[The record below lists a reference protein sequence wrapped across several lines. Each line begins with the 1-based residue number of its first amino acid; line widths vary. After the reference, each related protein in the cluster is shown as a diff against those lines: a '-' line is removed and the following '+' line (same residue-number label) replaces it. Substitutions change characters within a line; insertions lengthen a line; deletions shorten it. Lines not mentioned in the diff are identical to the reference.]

1 MADRLEMQTKDLTEI
16 NIQKI
21 AEIFPSCVTETK
33 TDDGKTRLA
42 VDFESLKRQLSDA
55 VIPEGKERYII
66 SWPGKSEAQRLAN
79 SPTTL
84 TLRPCLD
91 EHSKFADTRNI
102 YIEGDNLDALKL
114 LRETY
119 LGKVRVIYIDPPYN
133 TGNDFLYDDKF
144 ESTEEEYSQ
153 ISGDYDDSGRRM
165 VINSGSNGKYH
176 TDWLNMIYPRLCIA
190 RDLLSENGAIAIS
203 IDDNE
208 QANLKKV
215 CDEIFSERNCVGLIP
230 TIMNL
235 KGNNSEFCFAG
246 THEYVLIYCKNK
258 TKFNPGQ
265 IDNDEDLEGW
275 EIDDKGYFKKGATLK
290 RTGEDSPRN
299 KRPYGYFPILVDSNY
314 IVSTIEQGE
323 FEKIYDSKSKQFD
336 DEFVKKLVDKYESEG
351 YNVIL
356 PTSGDV
362 KTSWRWSIEKVK
374 QDFDEIIVESNYSLY
389 KKQRPEL
396 GEVPTKKPKSVLY
409 KPEYSS
415 GNGTAEIKKLF
426 DGKSVFPHPKPVE
439 LIKDLIKILVG
450 NDKEALIVD
459 FFSGSSTTADAI
471 MQLNKQNNTEF
482 HYIAIQLPEPIENL
496 GSLAD
501 DATSILREMGKP
513 LNICEIGK
521 ERIRRAGKRL
531 NEQRTLNDSTI
542 DIGFRV
548 FKVDS
553 SNMNDVFYDPT
564 TTKKEILDYA
574 AENIKSDRSGQDLL
588 IQVMLELGIEL
599 SAYIQ
604 EETIADKTIFTVDG
618 DYLIACFDSDV
629 DDSLVTEIAKRQP
642 RYAVFRDSSMSSDS
656 VAINF
661 GEIFKTFSPNTQ
673 TKVL

>member
-66 SWPGKSEAQRLAN
+66 SWPGKSESQRLAN

-91 EHSKFADTRNI
+91 ESSEFVKTKNI
-102 YIEGDNLDALKL
+102 YIEGDNLEALKL

-119 LGKVRVIYIDPPYN
+119 LGKVKMIYIDPPYN

-153 ISGDYDDSGRRM
+153 ISGDYDDYGHRM

-176 TDWLNMIYPRLCIA
+176 TDWLNMIYPRLILA
-190 RDLLSENGAIAIS
+190 KDLLSEDGVIFIS

-208 QANLKKV
+208 QANLKKM
-215 CDEIFSERNCVGLIP
+215 CDEIFGERNFVATLIWQKKFSRSNDATYFSTMHDFILCYARNNIVNNQNGWKIGLLPRNGEIP
-230 TIMNL
+230 EGYGNPDNDPRGPWTSVILSAKSGSESLLYEITTPSGRKVMPPSGRYWSCSKETFEKWNQDGRIWYGIKGDGTPRKKTFLSEVQEGLRPNTIL
-235 KGNNSEFCFAG
+235 LHEDAGNNQEA
-246 THEYVLIYCKNK
+246 
-258 TKFNPGQ
+258 
-265 IDNDEDLEGW
+265 
-275 EIDDKGYFKKGATLK
+275 
-290 RTGEDSPRN
+290 
-299 KRPYGYFPILVDSNY
+299 
-314 IVSTIEQGE
+314 
-323 FEKIYDSKSKQFD
+323 KQ
-336 DEFVKKLVDKYESEG
+336 
-351 YNVIL
+351 
-356 PTSGDV
+356 
-362 KTSWRWSIEKVK
+362 
-374 QDFDEIIVESNYSLY
+374 
-389 KKQRPEL
+389 EL
-396 GEVPTKKPKSVLY
+396 
-409 KPEYSS
+409 
-415 GNGTAEIKKLF
+415 KKLF
-426 DGKSVFPHPKPVE
+426 EGVGIFDGPKPVR
-439 LIKDLIKILVG
+439 LIKLLIKIANLEK
-450 NDKEALIVD
+450 DSIVLD
-459 FFSGSSTTADAI
+459 FFSGAATTAQAVIETNAEEKSDLSFI
-471 MQLNKQNNTEF
+471 L
-482 HYIAIQLPEPIENL
+482 IQIPEKCSEDSEAFKN
-496 GSLAD
+496 GY
-501 DATSILREMGKP
+501 TT
-513 LNICEIGK
+513 ICDIGK
-521 ERIRRAGKRL
+521 ERIKRAGKQL
-531 NEQRTLNDSTI
+531 TEQQTLDDNKLDV
-542 DIGFRV
+542 GFRV
-548 FKVDS
+548 FKIDS

-564 TTKKEILDYA
+564 ATKKEILDYA

-599 SAYIQ
+599 SADIQ
-604 EETIADKTIFTVDG
+604 EEKIADKTIFTVDG

-629 DDSLVTEIAKRQP
+629 DDNLVTEIAKRQP

>member
-1 MADRLEMQTKDLTEI
+1 MADRLEMQTKDITEI

-33 TDDGKTRLA
+33 TDGGKTRLA

-119 LGKVRVIYIDPPYN
+119 LGKVKMIYIDPPYN

-176 TDWLNMIYPRLCIA
+176 TDWLNMIYPRLILA
-190 RDLLSENGAIAIS
+190 KDFLTDDGAIFIS

-208 QANLKKV
+208 QANLKRV
-215 CDEIFSERNCVGLIP
+215 CDEIFGERNFV
-230 TIMNL
+230 TT
-235 KGNNSEFCFAG
+235 FTWAAG
-246 THEYVLIYCKNK
+246 RKNDSKLVSVSHEYILCYVRSMDYLKENAVKWRERKQGLDDIYAEYDALRKK
-258 TKFNPGQ
+258 YGS
-265 IDNDEDLEGW
+265 
-275 EIDDKGYFKKGATLK
+275 DDAAVEKELK
-290 RTGEDSPRN
+290 RWYKSLGANDPAKNHKHYNSVDKRGIYFADNISWPGGGGPKYEVLHPITGKPVKIPSRGWLYSE
-299 KRPYGYFPILVDSNY
+299 KRLKELIADDR
-314 IVSTIEQGE
+314 IVFG
-323 FEKIYDSKSKQFD
+323 D
-336 DEFVKKLVDKYESEG
+336 DEKSVPCVKSYLKEHELSAPYSVFYKDGRAATKRLRDLMG
-351 YNVIL
+351 K
-356 PTSGDV
+356 DV
-362 KTSWRWSIEKVK
+362 FQNPKDE
-374 QDFDEIIVESNYSLY
+374 EIIQSLI
-389 KKQRPEL
+389 QFC
-396 GEVPTKKPKSVLY
+396 T
-409 KPEYSS
+409 
-415 GNGTAEIKKLF
+415 
-426 DGKSVFPHPKPVE
+426 D
-439 LIKDLIKILVG
+439 KDSIIM
-450 NDKEALIVD
+450 D
-459 FFSGSSTTADAI
+459 FFSGSATTAHSVFL
-471 MQLNKQNNTEF
+471 QNKADGGNRTFILVQ
-482 HYIAIQLPEPIENL
+482 IPEPLENVKGTSEASKTIYNNAIELL
-496 GSLAD
+496 GD
-501 DATSILREMGKP
+501 RP
-513 LNICEIGK
+513 HNICEIGK
-521 ERIRRAGKRL
+521 ERIRRAGKQL
-531 NEQRTLNDSTI
+531 TGQQTLDDNELDV
-542 DIGFRV
+542 GFRV

-564 TTKKEILDYA
+564 ATKKEILDYA

-588 IQVMLELGIEL
+588 VQVMLELGIEL
-599 SAYIQ
+599 SADIQ
-604 EETIADKTIFTVDG
+604 EEKVAGKTVFSVDG

-629 DDSLVTEIAKRQP
+629 DDGLVTEIAKRQP